1 MAAIFRRR
9 SGGDRLDPATLER
22 MAHHHLLLLPAGDGL
37 PDIVAT
43 LVRSRIDDAELDL
56 TGTARLG
63 RRSQI
68 AGPFDLG
75 PADLGELDLADRAD
89 LADLADLHGPDASS
103 TAYLLEAPVERDPD
117 GFEAFVDPVET
128 ALWMRAFPDGPP
140 YREEGALVGLGI
152 DLARRLGGAL
162 RIAGT
167 GIVMRPD
174 PGRNVELTVWSP
186 YWVAPEDLV
195 ALVGPVLPGARLDAG
210 RPHEQPPENPD
221 LPWSVDPLDPFAEDL
236 QDALTPELLQ
246 RLEHVADATDAWA
259 AQEMALA
266 DGYAVVGDGGI
277 VIGVQVETVV
287 PDWVLRQLGD
297 LPDVP
302 TDRLVTYDIRW
313 WPQDLSQ
320 LHIENPNPAHRIARQ
335 LVGATIRDVARV
347 TSEAVYGV
355 VVDASG
361 FHMPPDSLI

>member
-9 SGGDRLDPATLER
+9 SGGDRLDAATLER
-22 MAHHHLLLLPAGDGL
+22 MTLHHLLLLPAEGST
-37 PDIVAT
+37 PDLVAT
-43 LVRSRIDDAELDL
+43 LVRSRVNDAQLDL
-56 TGTARLG
+56 TGTAQVG

-68 AGPFDLG
+68 IGPFELG
-75 PADLGELDLADRAD
+75 PADLAALGLPEAFTA
-89 LADLADLHGPDASS
+89 
-103 TAYLLEAPVERDPD
+103 AYLLEAPVERDPD
-117 GFEAFVDPVET
+117 GFESFVHPVET

-162 RIAGT
+162 RVAGT
-167 GIVMRPD
+167 GVLMRPD
-174 PGRNVELTVWSP
+174 PTRNVELTVWSP
-186 YWVAPEDLV
+186 YWVVPDDLV
-195 ALVGPVLPGARLDAG
+195 TLVAPVLPGARRDTG
-210 RPHEQPPENPD
+210 RPHEDPPENPD

-246 RLEHVADATDAWA
+246 RLEHVAEATDAWA
-259 AQEMALA
+259 AQEMEQA
-266 DGYAVVGDGGI
+266 DGYAVVGEGGI

-320 LHIENPNPAHRIARQ
+320 LNIENPNPAHRIARQ

-355 VVDASG
+355 VVDATG
-361 FHMPPDSLI
+361 FHRPPESLI